1 MIIKIL
7 GTGCSNCKTL
17 ENTTKY
23 AVNDLKLDAD
33 VIKEEDMMKIMK
45 YSVISLP
52 ALVIDDKVVSAGK
65 RLKVDD
71 IKKLINNE
79 ITKKA

>member
-1 MIIKIL
+1 M
-7 GTGCSNCKTL
+7 
-17 ENTTKY
+17 E
-23 AVNDLKLDAD
+23 
-33 VIKEEDMMKIMK
+33 IMK